1 MNTSNVIEAKNIV
14 KKYKG
19 FTLNVPE
26 VHIPEGFAT
35 ALVGENGAGKT
46 TLMNILSGIRLDY
59 KGEIKYFENYTDKD
73 RENKPDVKE
82 KIGYVGPQTYYFPQW
97 TIKNIKEL
105 SHLLFDTFDEEK
117 FNNILTELAVFPG
130 QEIDDSKKNSALSD
144 GNKMKLMLA
153 GALARDTEMLILDEP
168 ASPLDPLMRDKLCQL
183 IRNYIEE
190 GNGKHTAF
198 YSTHDIADMEG
209 VTDYVIILEHGTVV
223 EAGFSEDLKEK
234 YVIVKGDAKD
244 TEEAKKILYT
254 ISTSQYG
261 FEGMCLA
268 ENLDKLVGMDVVKET
283 PTLAQICIAV
293 MKANSLLK

>member
-153 GALARDTEMLILDEP
+153 GALARETEMLILDEP

-268 ENLDKLVGMDVVKET
+268 ENLDKLAGMDVVKET